1 MPNLEKKNGVPRWRA
16 SVMVRGRQSRK
27 WFPDDSRESRR
38 QATAWELEE
47 RKRLEMETTP
57 QPQTPST
64 CSVHQWATGYLE
76 DVRARYSKA
85 TLDEKVAAFR
95 LLMQFLQQRGGDP
108 KTLDVRALTRELAAT
123 HLLNQKSNRS
133 GNAANK
139 DRKNL
144 ASGWSWGARFRE
156 AFPPDKQN
164 PFTAVPKYRE
174 ERSPRYVPPVEDFW
188 KVVAIAKGQD
198 KVMLLSFLYL
208 GARRKELFGL
218 KWQDVDF
225 EQARVRLWTNKRE
238 SGREYDWLPMA
249 SQLKQALTTW
259 RAETPYPTA
268 EHVFV
273 ATWETCSPTHRPGE
287 AFLYRQHLMARL
299 CRRAHVRK
307 FTFHAIRHL
316 TAVQLRR
323 EGARLGLI
331 QMVLRHRNARTTE
344 IYLRSLGMDMAETRE
359 ALEGLGG
366 AAR

>member
-1 MPNLEKKNGVPRWRA
+1 MPNLEKKNGAPRWRA
-16 SVMVRGRQSRK
+16 SVMVRGVQRRK
-27 WFPDDSRESRR
+27 WFPDDSRESKR
-38 QATAWELEE
+38 QAIAWELAE
-47 RKRLEMETTP
+47 RRRLEQETTS
-57 QPQTPST
+57 QTQTRSI

-76 DVRARYSKA
+76 EAKARFSKA

-95 LLMQFLQQRGGDP
+95 LLILYLQQRGLDP
-108 KTLDVRALTRELAAT
+108 TTLDVRELTREIAAA
-123 HLLNQKSNRS
+123 HLLNQKSSRS

-144 ASGWSWGARFRE
+144 ASGWGWGMRFRD
-156 AFPPDKQN
+156 AFPQDLPN
-164 PFTAVPKYRE
+164 PFTAVQKFRE
-174 ERSPRYVPPVEDFW
+174 ERSPRYVPPPEDFW
-188 KVVAIAKGQD
+188 RVVAVAKGQD

-218 KWQDVDF
+218 TWQDVDF
-225 EQARVRLWTNKRE
+225 EQERVRLWTNKRE
-238 SGREYDWLPMA
+238 GGREFDWLPMA

-259 RAETPYPTA
+259 RAETPYPNA

-273 ATWETCSPTHRPGE
+273 ATWETCSPTHKPGE
-287 AFLYRQHLMARL
+287 AFRSRQHLMARL
-299 CRRAHVRK
+299 CHRAQVQT

-344 IYLRSLGMDMAETRE
+344 VYLRSLGMDMAETRE

-366 AAR
+366 SPR